1 MALHAQDLMEFCHT
15 LQTRGVGGGGRAWGG
30 DLIAFVGP

>member
-15 LQTRGVGGGGRAWGG
+15 LQTRGVGGVAGHG
-30 DLIAFVGP
+30 VGI